1 MASSANNKQLEP
13 TPSFP
18 MAHNF
23 DQTALA
29 ELQEKFTLL
38 ESKTNACLDTH
49 ECRLSECAEK
59 IQELQSMVDKVKR
72 TQSALST
79 ALAEF
84 EMQLASSYSKLA
96 NQTAELSN
104 TMEGDVHHIKHT
116 MDALEARTD
125 LRHDRLWNMV
135 LEQTERGLC
144 TLCVG
149 GIYFCIA
156 LRETL
161 NTRIVFRRER
171 FLLPQRT

>member
-1 MASSANNKQLEP
+1 
-13 TPSFP
+13 

-144 TLCVG
+144 TLCTRKVPAPSEDVMAQARG
-149 GIYFCIA
+149 RSA
-156 LRETL
+156 RVRESWESL
-161 NTRIVFRRER
+161 QSGE
-171 FLLPQRT
+171 P

>member
-1 MASSANNKQLEP
+1 
-13 TPSFP
+13 
-18 MAHNF
+18 MAHNI

-49 ECRLSECAEK
+49 ECRLRECAEK
-59 IQELQSMVDKVKR
+59 IQELQSMVDKVRR

-104 TMEGDVHHIKHT
+104 TTEGDVYHIKRT

-135 LEQTERGLC
+135 EQIERGLC
-144 TLCVG
+144 TQCVG